1 MTNHILLYL
10 ACEHMVIEVKQPKKK
25 KSITRSMN
33 DSCTRTRQPMN
44 EMCTKARR
52 PVNKILCMGVRHLP
66 GQNVHVGVRPLEM
79 GVRHHM
85 LEFNNSRWMIGI
97 DWSQTILNGWTNQGG
112 IRQVFQLEEY
122 V

>member
-1 MTNHILLYL
+1 
-10 ACEHMVIEVKQPKKK
+10 
-25 KSITRSMN
+25 
-33 DSCTRTRQPMN
+33 MN